1 MTRENITTLS
11 VKLEMF
17 KEAQDEMK
25 GDIKWL
31 HDKLDRNFSEFAN
44 IIKANQ
50 KENDEKYASKNI
62 EKWFYSLVW
71 VIVITVVYAVLWS
84 IWLK

>member
-1 MTRENITTLS
+1 
-11 VKLEMF
+11 MF
-17 KEAQDEMK
+17 KETQDE
-25 GDIKWL
+25 IKSEV
-31 HDKLDRNFSEFAN
+31 KLIRDEIKNNFSEFAN

>member
-17 KEAQDEMK
+17 KETQDE
-25 GDIKWL
+25 IKSEV
-31 HDKLDRNFSEFAN
+31 KLIRDEIKNNFSEFAN

-62 EKWFYSLVW
+62 EKWFYSLV
-71 VIVITVVYAVLWS
+71 
-84 IWLK
+84 